1 MAAWDERPLEIANLL
16 NPAFCA
22 LLLRDAAAGYR
33 QQAAS
38 GLPYSVTFLV
48 LPIVLH
54 RPTREALPRTIN
66 AIMHAW
72 IQEHSA
78 RQVEIVDRVRM
89 LVPYTR
95 EAIIFGI
102 QHRALAIVENGALES
117 AMLRATMSFPDR
129 TDAMTCRHAAGL
141 LGRWFGRTGD
151 ASQILAMWG
160 LRP

>member
-1 MAAWDERPLEIANLL
+1 MVAWEERPLEIANLL

-22 LLLRDAAAGYR
+22 LLLRDAAAGYG

-38 GLPYSVTFLV
+38 GLPYPVTFLV

-54 RPTREALPRTIN
+54 RATREALPGSTN
-66 AIMHAW
+66 AILHTW
-72 IQEHSA
+72 IQEHSS
-78 RQVEIVDRVRM
+78 RQVEIADRVRA

-102 QHRALAIVENGALES
+102 QHHALAIAENGALES
-117 AMLRATMSFPDR
+117 AMPRATMSFPDR
-129 TDAMTCRHAAGL
+129 TDATSCRRAAGL

-151 ASQILAMWG
+151 ASLILAMWG